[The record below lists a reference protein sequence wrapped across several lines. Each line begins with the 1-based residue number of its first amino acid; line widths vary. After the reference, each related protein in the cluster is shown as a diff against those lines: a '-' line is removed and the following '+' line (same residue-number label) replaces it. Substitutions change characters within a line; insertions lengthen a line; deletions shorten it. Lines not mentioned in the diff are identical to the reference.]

1 MIKVNLIPLKR
12 KKKPKQVPT
21 FLISMV
27 IFTVV
32 TGVVMVYLFFFFN
45 SRLDMKKAQFAK
57 NEKTITELKEKIKAV
72 ENFEQLNK
80 TFKQR
85 SDIIEQLSR
94 NKSVPVMIL
103 GEISKLMPG
112 GVWLRTMTVAGGN
125 INVEGY
131 GFTNSDIVLYVDN
144 IKNSTQFT
152 DVNLIESMSMTYENV
167 PLYVFKLTFKIKV

>member
-1 MIKVNLIPLKR
+1 MIKVNLIPQKR
-12 KKKPKQVPT
+12 KKKPKQIPT
-21 FLISMV
+21 FLLSMV
-27 IFTVV
+27 IFAVV
-32 TGVVMVYLFFFFN
+32 AGVVMVYLFFFFN

-57 NEKTITELKEKIKAV
+57 NEKTIAELKEKIKAV

-85 SDIIEQLSR
+85 SDIIEQLSK

-112 GVWLRTMTVAGGN
+112 GVWLQTMTVSGGN
-125 INVEGY
+125 INLDGY

-144 IKNSTQFT
+144 LKNSGLFA
-152 DVNLIESMSMTYENV
+152 DVNLLESRSTSYENV